1 MIFSYGIISAQQ
13 NTIIFEY
20 GFISSSLFV
29 TSDSTGNNDPIAEFN
44 QSDQLH
50 RLVTS
55 MFLHANIAHLA
66 FNMIALG
73 YIGPYAERS
82 VGPIRFII
90 IYLISGVAGALL
102 HALIATYLMGNGNTL
117 LVGASGAI
125 SGVLGI
131 ASAAGNIRAYFW
143 LIFQIIFASIGSFTA
158 LNIAFIA
165 HIGGFLG
172 GFLTTRIFIGH
183 ERRKR
188 LKYWN

>member
-1 MIFSYGIISAQQ
+1 
-13 NTIIFEY
+13 
-20 GFISSSLFV
+20 
-29 TSDSTGNNDPIAEFN
+29 
-44 QSDQLH
+44 
-50 RLVTS
+50 
-55 MFLHANIAHLA
+55 MFLHANIAHFG

-73 YIGPYAERS
+73 YIGPCAERS

-90 IYLISGVAGALL
+90 IYLISGVTGALL
-102 HALIATYLMGNGNTL
+102 HALIATYLMGNGSTL

-172 GFLTTRIFIGH
+172 GFLTTKIFIGH

-188 LKYWN
+188 LKLWN